1 VQSITIGKIKISE
14 APNNIKKITVILKES
29 KMYIS
34 SYTMYIQKIRIT
46 IFKINFIRKEKG
58 RIFIKTFINVQLI
71 KHTKNTILFTLTALS
86 LI

>member
-1 VQSITIGKIKISE
+1 
-14 APNNIKKITVILKES
+14 
-29 KMYIS
+29 MYIS

-46 IFKINFIRKEKG
+46 IFKKAYCDNLAVFLKTIYNFIRKEKG